1 MHKRVHS
8 PTEEKF
14 ATLTSMLAGALA
26 LAKELPLQDRAAR
39 GELLDVLALANICV
53 LRLNDKKAGA

>member
-14 ATLTSMLAGALA
+14 ATLKSMLAGALA
-26 LAKELPLQDRAAR
+26 LAKELPLQDRTAR